1 MHCQDSGRIRVTA
14 AELEAYWQH
23 VASRA
28 RANGEAVPEGFDKRA
43 VPMGLYGDDARYNL
57 LGSKILLITLNS
69 ILESHRRV
77 SVAQAVHILLL
88 FVYRDLQELISFP
101 PAGKM
106 NEVEN
111 CAVFRCSRFVSTS
124 VWVLAPGTQ

>member
-1 MHCQDSGRIRVTA
+1 MLQHQTFKSRVTRLIFQYSATGCRVNMHCQDSGRIRVTA

-23 VASRA
+23 IASRA

-77 SVAQAVHILLL
+77 SVALKRAQYTFCCYL
-88 FVYRDLQELISFP
+88 
-101 PAGKM
+101 
-106 NEVEN
+106 
-111 CAVFRCSRFVSTS
+111 
-124 VWVLAPGTQ
+124 